1 MAMSAAQTAAFNGAS
16 GITAGNLSLLV
27 TSIFATLMLLWL
39 GWLIFGAYKAWTE
52 RHIDVVDGAW
62 WVLRASLW
70 VSLMT
75 WLVR

>member
-1 MAMSAAQTAAFNGAS
+1 MAMSVAQTAAFNNAS

-27 TSIFATLMLLWL
+27 TSIFAVLMLLWL
-39 GWLIFGAYKAWTE
+39 GWLIFGAYQAWTE
-52 RHIDVVDGAW
+52 RHIDFAEGTW

-70 VSLMT
+70 VMLMT